1 MIEVT
6 TIGIDIAKSVFQ
18 LHGVNAVGEVIIA
31 KRLTRGKV
39 LAFFKKLPPC
49 LVGIEACPTSH
60 HWARELTKLGHD
72 VRLMPAN
79 YVKAY
84 VKRSKNDANDAAAI
98 CEAVTRPSMRF
109 VAIKTKEQQAALMLH
124 RSRQLLIGQ
133 RTMLS
138 NAMRGHLAELGIV
151 APIGRKGLAT
161 LIQAIGDTQDTRIPV
176 EARRCLAG
184 LARQYM
190 SVQDEISALEKHI
203 HAWHRSNEMS
213 RRLQEIPGIG
223 PIVATA
229 LVASI
234 PDAKTFSSG
243 RNMAAWIGLV
253 PKQHST
259 GGKPRLGGVSK
270 QGNRYL
276 RWLLVTGAMA
286 VIRYAK
292 QHGFKKRP
300 WLARLMERK
309 PTRVAAVA
317 LANKMARMVWVVMAR
332 GERYMEPALLAG

>member
-6 TIGIDIAKSVFQ
+6 TIGVDIAKSVFQ
-18 LHGVNAVGEVIIA
+18 IHGANAVGEVVIA

-39 LAFFKKLPPC
+39 LAFFEKLPPC
-49 LVGIEACPTSH
+49 LLGIEACPTSH

-109 VAIKTKEQQAALMLH
+109 VATKTKEQQAALMLH
-124 RSRQLLIGQ
+124 RSRQLLVRQ

-151 APIGRKGLAT
+151 APMGRKGLAT
-161 LIQAIGDTQDTRIPV
+161 LIKAIGDTQDTRIPV
-176 EARRCLAG
+176 VARSCLAG

-190 SVQDEISALEKHI
+190 LVQDEISALEKHI
-203 HAWHRSNEMS
+203 LAWHRSNEMS

-223 PIVATA
+223 PLVATA

-259 GGKPRLGGVSK
+259 GGKQRLGGVSK

-276 RWLLVTGAMA
+276 RWLLVVGAMA

-332 GERYMEPALLAG
+332 GERYTEPALLAG